1 MRVTSIMAG
10 VLFMGLLTALA
21 ICPSLVDAKPRGE
34 LQGVLNLNSATIEQ
48 FMELPGIG
56 HAKAQA
62 ILGYRNTH
70 SFLSVQE
77 LGEIKGIGPRM
88 LQKLTPYLVLEGETT
103 LRRAEVKSNEVGQ
116 TPAPQAPEKVA
127 R

>member
-1 MRVTSIMAG
+1 MRIKSIILGILLIGLVAIPTWVSTS
-10 VLFMGLLTALA
+10 F
-21 ICPSLVDAKPRGE
+21 AKPRGE
-34 LQGVLNLNSATIEQ
+34 LQGALNLNTANMEQ

-56 HAKAQA
+56 RAKAEA

-70 SFLSVQE
+70 PFLSVQE

-88 LQKLTPYLVLEGETT
+88 MQKLTPYLVLEGETT
-103 LRRAEVKSNEVGQ
+103 LHRAEVKLNEVVQ
-116 TPAPQAPEKVA
+116 TPAPQTPEKVA